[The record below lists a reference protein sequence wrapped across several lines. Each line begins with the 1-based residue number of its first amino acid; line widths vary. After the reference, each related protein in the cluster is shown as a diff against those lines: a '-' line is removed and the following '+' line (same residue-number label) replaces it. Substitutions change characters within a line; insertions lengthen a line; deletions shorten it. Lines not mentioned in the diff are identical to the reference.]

1 MGVSFLDEK
10 GRQRGQRQL
19 DDSLGRQ
26 VAGMTLLGREEVGE
40 VG

>member
-19 DDSLGRQ
+19 NDSLGRQ
-26 VAGMTLLGREEVGE
+26 VACMTLLGREEVGE